1 MTLST
6 LEKNVLTMSLSH
18 MHEHLTDVHA
28 DFKEGKHTKDLEV
41 VEDRLDA
48 LQTLT
53 IKLLEELW
61 VTY

>member
-1 MTLST
+1 MTLSK

-18 MHEHLTDVHA
+18 MHEHLTDVYA
-28 DFKEGKHTKDLEV
+28 DYKEGKHTEDLEL

-53 IKLLEELW
+53 IKLLAL
-61 VTY
+61 